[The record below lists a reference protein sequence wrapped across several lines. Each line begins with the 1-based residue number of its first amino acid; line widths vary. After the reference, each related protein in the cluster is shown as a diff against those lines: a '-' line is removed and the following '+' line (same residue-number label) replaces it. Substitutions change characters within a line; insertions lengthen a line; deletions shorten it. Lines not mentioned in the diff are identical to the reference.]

1 MHVQYIYTPVS
12 SQLTSQSKYIFTS
25 IAWKPDFFHMVCF
38 YGPLIVT
45 NCSSFA
51 KIIQIAA
58 LLSWL
63 IIDLT
68 FSSKSCKFRVPMAC
82 GILHTFLH
90 FELTNCVTT
99 FHHYESTCVSLVYWV
114 QWNPCCIDHI
124 YMASRHYE

>member
-1 MHVQYIYTPVS
+1 MDKQYICNMHIIYTSVS
-12 SQLTSQSKYIFTS
+12 SQLTSQPKYIFTS

-45 NCSSFA
+45 NCSSFP
-51 KIIQIAA
+51 KLIQISA
-58 LLSWL
+58 LFVPSGILLWL
-63 IIDLT
+63 FVIIDLT

-114 QWNPCCIDHI
+114 Q
-124 YMASRHYE
+124 